1 MPLTE
6 TKGSCLLI
14 GLPALEIFLTA
25 TLYSDLPPYSD
36 LPQVVLFTD
45 KKKKKKVIFSLI
57 I

>member
-45 KKKKKKVIFSLI
+45 KKKKKKKSYF
-57 I
+57 

>member
-25 TLYSDLPPYSD
+25 TLYSDLP
-36 LPQVVLFTD
+36 QAVLFTD
-45 KKKKKKVIFSLI
+45 KKKKKKKSYF
-57 I
+57 